1 MLAWPVLSLDTQFWT
16 SRGFALVDVNYSG
29 STGYGRRYRELLN
42 GRWGIAD
49 VVDCFAAARSLAERG
64 QVDPARMCIRG
75 GSAGGFATLRALAR
89 QDTPFA
95 AGADYYGLVNLE
107 VIARETHKFESR
119 YGDTLLAPLP
129 DGVAVYRERSPI
141 AHIEDFSRPLIV
153 VQGLED
159 EIVPP
164 DQAEMIVQALQS
176 KGVPVAYLPLEN
188 EQHGFRRAENISRML
203 DAELSFYAQLFALVL
218 PAAEEIEPVAI
229 EGFPTGHEKGG
240 QSPA

>member
-49 VVDCFAAARSLAERG
+49 VVDCFAAARSLAEHG

-107 VIARETHKFESR
+107 VIAREMHKFESR
-119 YGDTLLAPLP
+119 YGGTLLAPLP

-153 VQGLED
+153 VQGLKD

-176 KGVPVAYLPLEN
+176 KGVPV
-188 EQHGFRRAENISRML
+188 RRAENISRML

>member
-1 MLAWPVLSLDTQFWT
+1 
-16 SRGFALVDVNYSG
+16 
-29 STGYGRRYRELLN
+29 
-42 GRWGIAD
+42 
-49 VVDCFAAARSLAERG
+49 VDCFAAARSLAERG

-119 YGDTLLAPLP
+119 
-129 DGVAVYRERSPI
+129 
-141 AHIEDFSRPLIV
+141 
-153 VQGLED
+153 
-159 EIVPP
+159 
-164 DQAEMIVQALQS
+164 
-176 KGVPVAYLPLEN
+176 
-188 EQHGFRRAENISRML
+188 ML

>member
-1 MLAWPVLSLDTQFWT
+1 MLSLDTQFWT
-16 SRGFALVDVNYSG
+16 SRGFALVEVNYPG

-49 VVDCFAAARSLAERG
+49 VVDRFAAARSLAERG
-64 QVDPARMCIRG
+64 QVAPARMCIRG

-95 AGADYYGLVNLE
+95 VGADYYRLVNLE
-107 VIARETHKFESR
+107 VIARETHKCE
-119 YGDTLLAPLP
+119 
-129 DGVAVYRERSPI
+129 GV
-141 AHIEDFSRPLIV
+141 
-153 VQGLED
+153 ED

-188 EQHGFRRAENISRML
+188 AQHGFRRAENISRML

-229 EGFPTGHEKGG
+229 EGFPTRHEKGG